1 MTKDEIEA
9 IAKEITS
16 EHMQIEVNID
26 RLMSSD
32 YPERAM
38 DFYLLGVQKF
48 YKKYMEALGKDANK
62 EMKQRALDYSKR
74 DTIQQLFTHWD
85 GVIDAAKI
93 MSMQEAESSG
103 WYRKDWFSYKDVQ
116 ELLMS
121 FMTDEDTSISEMFDW
136 KNIVEKVLPMAQS
149 FGVPPAELVKA
160 SSQRKKFRCAIPAF
174 NFILNEL
181 EKGVITSEY
190 AEKSFKTFLTAV
202 GNPKVTV
209 SEIELAQK
217 KFRRVIVQP
226 PEVIDAF
233 LYLMP
238 ADTNRPYWL
247 LIPCNDQERAGIE
260 QLITSR
266 VNVKIGTINELQDT
280 INGLM
285 LKRLESLISQNA
297 YEGSD
302 NGKKSGAYANLEESL
317 LRSGSRKV

>member
-1 MTKDEIEA
+1 
-9 IAKEITS
+9 
-16 EHMQIEVNID
+16 
-26 RLMSSD
+26 
-32 YPERAM
+32 
-38 DFYLLGVQKF
+38 
-48 YKKYMEALGKDANK
+48 
-62 EMKQRALDYSKR
+62 
-74 DTIQQLFTHWD
+74 
-85 GVIDAAKI
+85 
-93 MSMQEAESSG
+93 
-103 WYRKDWFSYKDVQ
+103 
-116 ELLMS
+116 MS

-238 ADTNRPYWL
+238 ADANRPYWL